1 MQSHN
6 RNRDTSPDEGRMASA
21 QEPQRMLPPR
31 PALPLLGIGLAI
43 LLATG
48 AFFSGMQFGSGGNMQ
63 ASLGNLFNSTAQPD
77 ESVDMSEFWQVW
89 NLLDDKFV
97 SSSTTD
103 PVSDEDRVR
112 GAIEGLVNAYEDPY
126 TVFLPPEDASKF
138 EEDISGNFS
147 GVGMEVGI
155 REGVVSVIAPLPD
168 TPAERAGV
176 RAGDLIIRIDG
187 ISTERMSIDEA
198 VSLIR
203 GEAGTTVTLTVL
215 REGNDE
221 FLEIPIVRDTIS
233 IPTIETEV
241 QGDVFI
247 IRLYSFNAL
256 AEAEMQ
262 RALREYIASGTHKMI
277 LDLRGNPGGYLQS
290 AVSIAS
296 YFLPTGKVVV
306 RESFGEGEEE
316 QLYRSTGKT
325 LRNFAPQK
333 MAILVDGG
341 SASASEILA
350 GALQEHG
357 VATLVGQQTFG
368 KGSVQELLRIGSGSS
383 LKVTVARWLTPE
395 GTSISEGGLTPDVV
409 VEITPEQITAGEDPQ
424 LDAALEVVNE

>member
-1 MQSHN
+1 MNTEKSH
-6 RNRDTSPDEGRMASA
+6 RHSAADKRDE
-21 QEPQRMLPPR
+21 EPQLMLPPR

-48 AFFSGMQFGSGGNMQ
+48 AFFSGIQFGSGGSMQ
-63 ASLGNLFNSTAQPD
+63 ANLGSLFNSATKPD
-77 ESVDMSEFWQVW
+77 ESVDMAEFWQVW
-89 NLLDDKFV
+89 NLLNDKFV
-97 SSSTTD
+97 SASSTE
-103 PVSDEDRVR
+103 PASNEERVR
-112 GAIEGLVNAYEDPY
+112 GAIKGLVDAYGDPY
-126 TVFLPPEDASKF
+126 TIFLPPEDASKF

-155 REGVVSVIAPLPD
+155 REGIVSVIAPLPD

-187 ISTERMSIDEA
+187 TSTERMSIDKA

-203 GEAGTTVTLTVL
+203 GEEGTTVTLTVL

-221 FLEIPIVRDTIS
+221 FLEIPIERDNIT
-233 IPTIETEV
+233 IPTIDTEV
-241 QGDVFI
+241 KGDVFI

-262 RALREYIASGTHKMI
+262 RALREYISSGTHKMI

-306 RESFGEGEEE
+306 RENFGEGKEE

-325 LRNFAPQK
+325 LRSFSPEK
-333 MAILVDGG
+333 MAILIDGG

-350 GALQEHG
+350 GALNEHD
-357 VATLVGQQTFG
+357 VAALIGEQTFG
-368 KGSVQELLRIGSGSS
+368 KGSVQELVRIGNGSS
-383 LKVTVARWLTPE
+383 LKVTIARWLTPD
-395 GTSISEGGLTPDVV
+395 GTSISEGGLTPDIV
-409 VEITPEQITAGEDPQ
+409 VERTAEQAAADEDPQ
-424 LDAALEVVNE
+424 LEAALEYVNN